1 MIGYELNKTFYVWI
15 NIYMKKIFLISTVL
29 IVLFSCA
36 TALQREN
43 IENVTFISNQKP
55 SYSQY
60 DKMRSMEDRIS
71 SAR

>member
-1 MIGYELNKTFYVWI
+1 
-15 NIYMKKIFLISTVL
+15 MKKIFLISTVL